1 MRTVLYA
8 PYVPPGK
15 YARTCT
21 GNVTPTMN
29 RTSITRYLVASTVL
43 YVQTITVTLQYLVHD
58 ICSRFNDDDNIDNC
72 FYHETVVL
80 SSSFWSYRV
89 LCVMSRRCTKAD
101 HSRAFF
107 KPSPDSSS

>member
-43 YVQTITVTLQYLVHD
+43 YVQTITVTLHACCALVLIVQQNNVYNEQYITYIQLIHEPFVGMSMLVV
-58 ICSRFNDDDNIDNC
+58 R
-72 FYHETVVL
+72 
-80 SSSFWSYRV
+80 
-89 LCVMSRRCTKAD
+89 
-101 HSRAFF
+101 
-107 KPSPDSSS
+107 